1 MYKKYIEQKNK
12 LFKPYLYKTRRVN
25 EKIITAYSE
34 KAKKRNIN
42 HIYFSLFML
51 LLVVLL
57 LFIIFPKSLT
67 GSVVREYQDILESKE
82 EVEVLDETNT
92 NIGIE
97 TIQDKAILNQPVK
110 WQKKIKLSIPANIS
124 ILLPED
130 AKNISVK
137 IIQENQTLEIN
148 ETEINETLPVLS
160 NESTNEIPYSE
171 TINNAL
177 LNKTFEETNQSE
189 EPLPLINETN
199 EMPQTANNSAEEA
212 QAPQEIIENQTENLE
227 NQETP
232 PSEPSLPAKSQDKPS
247 EPIEQPLEE
256 AKDKSLES

>member
-148 ETEINETLPVLS
+148 
-160 NESTNEIPYSE
+160 
-171 TINNAL
+171 AL

-232 PSEPSLPAKSQDKPS
+232 PSEPSLPAKSQEKPS